1 MEYSSKQIESSK
13 YQFGVNVVSLE
24 THLKISFCSIY
35 LSRVILFIG
44 EYYYVDM
51 NCRKKVNYGIRSVS
65 HLLHLPNSS
74 MSVLSSRTGRDRQRY
89 DNNFRLV
96 SGCIP
101 YRLIKDEGSEEDTSV
116 EFVNKLQLLMVSSP
130 NRHDLVFPKGG
141 WEDDETVLEAASREA
156 MEEAGVKGSLRE
168 VPLGVWEFRSK
179 SSSCNE
185 EDECFGGC
193 KGYMFA
199 LEVTEELEEWPERE
213 NRERKWLNVK
223 EALELC
229 RYEWMQRALEEFIRV
244 MQEEEEEIKLRT
256 EEETVQDDSS
266 KLEECQIDPCYCFVV
281 N

>member
-1 MEYSSKQIESSK
+1 
-13 YQFGVNVVSLE
+13 
-24 THLKISFCSIY
+24 
-35 LSRVILFIG
+35 
-44 EYYYVDM
+44 
-51 NCRKKVNYGIRSVS
+51 
-65 HLLHLPNSS
+65 

-130 NRHDLVFPKGG
+130 NRHDLVFPK
-141 WEDDETVLEAASREA
+141 
-156 MEEAGVKGSLRE
+156 E

>member
-1 MEYSSKQIESSK
+1 
-13 YQFGVNVVSLE
+13 
-24 THLKISFCSIY
+24 
-35 LSRVILFIG
+35 
-44 EYYYVDM
+44 
-51 NCRKKVNYGIRSVS
+51 
-65 HLLHLPNSS
+65 
-74 MSVLSSRTGRDRQRY
+74 MSVISSRTGRDRQRY

-116 EFVNKLQLLMVSSP
+116 DFVNKLQVLMVSSP

-179 SSSCNE
+179 SSISSSCNE

-199 LEVTEELEEWPERE
+199 LKVTEELEEWPERE

-229 RYEWMQRALEEFIRV
+229 RYEWMQRALEEFLRV
-244 MQEEEEEIKLRT
+244 MQEEEEEEERKLRSEE

>member
-1 MEYSSKQIESSK
+1 
-13 YQFGVNVVSLE
+13 
-24 THLKISFCSIY
+24 
-35 LSRVILFIG
+35 
-44 EYYYVDM
+44 M
-51 NCRKKVNYGIRSVS
+51 NCNKSIMESDPSVTCFIFLS
-65 HLLHLPNSS
+65 NFHSLFFFFGFVLKSFVADSS
-74 MSVLSSRTGRDRQRY
+74 MSVISSRTGRDRQRY

-101 YRLIKDEGSEEDTSV
+101 YRLIKDEGIEEDTSV
-116 EFVNKLQLLMVSSP
+116 DFVNKLQVLMVTSP

-179 SSSCNE
+179 SSISSSCNE

-199 LEVTEELEEWPERE
+199 LEVTEELEDWPERE
-213 NRERKWLNVK
+213 NRERKWLSVK

-229 RYEWMQRALEEFIRV
+229 RYEWMQRALEEFLRV
-244 MQEEEEEIKLRT
+244 MQEEEEEEEEKKLRT

-266 KLEECQIDPCYCFVV
+266 KLQECQIDPCYCFVV

>member
-1 MEYSSKQIESSK
+1 MEEEGTRSERAFQERNRQHSLCFFWFCVES
-13 YQFGVNVVSLE
+13 FVA
-24 THLKISFCSIY
+24 
-35 LSRVILFIG
+35 
-44 EYYYVDM
+44 D
-51 NCRKKVNYGIRSVS
+51 
-65 HLLHLPNSS
+65 SS
-74 MSVLSSRTGRDRQRY
+74 MSVILSRTGRDRQRY

-101 YRLIKDEGSEEDTSV
+101 YRLIKEEGSEEDTSV
-116 EFVNKLQLLMVSSP
+116 DFVNKFQVLMVSSP

-179 SSSCNE
+179 SSCNE
-185 EDECFGGC
+185 ENECFGGC

-199 LEVTEELEEWPERE
+199 LEVTEELQEWPERE

-229 RYEWMQRALEEFIRV
+229 RYEWMQRALEEFLRV
-244 MQEEEEEIKLRT
+244 MQEDEERKLTT

-266 KLEECQIDPCYCFVV
+266 KLEECQIDPCYCFIV

>member
-1 MEYSSKQIESSK
+1 
-13 YQFGVNVVSLE
+13 
-24 THLKISFCSIY
+24 
-35 LSRVILFIG
+35 
-44 EYYYVDM
+44 
-51 NCRKKVNYGIRSVS
+51 
-65 HLLHLPNSS
+65 

-101 YRLIKDEGSEEDTSV
+101 YRLIKDEETEEDTTSV
-116 EFVNKLQLLMVSSP
+116 DFVNKLEVLMVSSP

-156 MEEAGVKGSLRE
+156 MEEAGVKGILRE

-179 SSSCNE
+179 SSSL

-199 LEVTEELEEWPERE
+199 LDVTEELEDWPERE

-229 RYEWMQRALEEFIRV
+229 RYEWMQRALEEFLRV
-244 MQEEEEEIKLRT
+244 MEEEEEGKLRT
-256 EEETVQDDSS
+256 EEEETVQDSS
-266 KLEECQIDPCYCFVV
+266 NKLEECQIDPWHCFVV

>member
-1 MEYSSKQIESSK
+1 
-13 YQFGVNVVSLE
+13 
-24 THLKISFCSIY
+24 
-35 LSRVILFIG
+35 
-44 EYYYVDM
+44 
-51 NCRKKVNYGIRSVS
+51 
-65 HLLHLPNSS
+65 

-101 YRLIKDEGSEEDTSV
+101 YRLIKADDIEEDSSV
-116 EFVNKLQLLMVSSP
+116 DFVNKLEVLMVSSP

-156 MEEAGVKGSLRE
+156 IEEAGVKGILRE

-179 SSSCNE
+179 SSTV
-185 EDECFGGC
+185 EDECLGGC

-199 LEVTEELEEWPERE
+199 LEVTEELEDWPERK
-213 NRERKWLNVK
+213 NRERRWLNVK

-229 RYEWMQRALEEFIRV
+229 RYEWMQRALEEFLRV
-244 MQEEEEEIKLRT
+244 MEDDGRLRT
-256 EEETVQDDSS
+256 EEETVQDSS
-266 KLEECQIDPCYCFVV
+266 KLEEECQIDPWYCFVV